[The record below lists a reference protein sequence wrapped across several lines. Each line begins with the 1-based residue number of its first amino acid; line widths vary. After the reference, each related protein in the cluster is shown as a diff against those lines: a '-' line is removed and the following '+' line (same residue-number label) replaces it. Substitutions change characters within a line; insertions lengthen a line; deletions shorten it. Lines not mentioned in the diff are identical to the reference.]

1 MAKDLISEL
10 GIEVSRYPKVLDS
23 DLYKSLG
30 LRSAFFFDKET
41 FGTDRLLAGDIR
53 DEAFLAAAPV
63 SDAVRRDHKRL
74 LTERFD
80 PMPGLSQSEK
90 KARLARMSY
99 ADFLTKLWKV
109 DPGVLPLYQTRPH
122 GLFGVGIDAVP
133 AQDAFGFG
141 YPGFGAMGL
150 DSTPG
155 PGQNFDSIR
164 SKEAEDYYFHFPDG
178 NASVARL
185 LVRSLVPAAL
195 AGSTMDDIVTARAD
209 YARLDAPGAPVRIRV
224 SSSVMRVQH
233 IGPEGAGRRVEVA
246 YLPNGTR
253 TLKTVKARSVV
264 LACWHSTIPVPVS
277 RVARRAEDGARVR
290 HQGAARLHQRV
301 RPIVEGLSEAGRP
314 AHLDSGDV
322 AHLGG
327 PGFPGEPRRLQVPDR
342 SGRAHRAAPVEGGVP
357 SRACRRATNTAPAG
371 PNCSRPP
378 SKRSSEA
385 FAINWAARSAAA
397 DSIPAAD
404 ILGITVNRWPH
415 GYAYQYNSLADDFWL
430 NGGEQPCVVA
440 RQRFGRIAIANSDA
454 GAYAYTDCA
463 IDHGHRAAQE
473 LLAG

>member
-1 MAKDLISEL
+1 MW
-10 GIEVSRYPKVLDS
+10 
-23 DLYKSLG
+23 
-30 LRSAFFFDKET
+30 
-41 FGTDRLLAGDIR
+41 
-53 DEAFLAAAPV
+53 
-63 SDAVRRDHKRL
+63 
-74 LTERFD
+74 
-80 PMPGLSQSEK
+80 
-90 KARLARMSY
+90 
-99 ADFLTKLWKV
+99 KL

-141 YPGFGAMGL
+141 YPGFAAMGL

-164 SKEAEDYYFHFPDG
+164 SKEAEAYYFHFPDG

-185 LVRSLVPAAL
+185 LMRSLVPAAL
-195 AGSTMDDIVTARAD
+195 AGSTMDDVVTARAD
-209 YARLDAPGAPVRIRV
+209 YARLDAAGAPARIRV
-224 SSSVMRVQH
+224 SSSVMRVRH
-233 IGPEGAGRRVEVA
+233 VGSEGPGQRVEVA

-253 TLKTVKARSVV
+253 TLKTVKARSVI
-264 LACWHSTIPVPVS
+264 LACWHSTIPYLCPELPAAQKTALEYAIKVPLVYTNVFVRSWKAFQKLGVQRISTPGMWHTSVGLDFPVS
-277 RVARRAEDGARVR
+277 LGGYKCQTDPAEPIVLHLSKAACRPGLPAREQHRAGRAELLSTSFEKIERSIRDQLGRTLGDG
-290 HQGAARLHQRV
+290 GFD
-301 RPIVEGLSEAGRP
+301 P
-314 AHLDSGDV
+314 A
-322 AHLGG
+322 
-327 PGFPGEPRRLQVPDR
+327 
-342 SGRAHRAAPVEGGVP
+342 
-357 SRACRRATNTAPAG
+357 T
-371 PNCSRPP
+371 
-378 SKRSSEA
+378 
-385 FAINWAARSAAA
+385 
-397 DSIPAAD
+397 D